1 MTEWAIIIVGLA
13 AIVAMW
19 DAARRRIEAD
29 RANRAVHDDIQKL
42 ERELE
47 KLSATTQAV
56 LSKLNATQVAQ
67 AQRMPRIGR
76 T

>member
-1 MTEWAIIIVGLA
+1 MTEWAIIVVGLA

-19 DAARRRIEAD
+19 DAARRRIEAG
-29 RANRAVHDDIQKL
+29 RANQAVHDHVQKL